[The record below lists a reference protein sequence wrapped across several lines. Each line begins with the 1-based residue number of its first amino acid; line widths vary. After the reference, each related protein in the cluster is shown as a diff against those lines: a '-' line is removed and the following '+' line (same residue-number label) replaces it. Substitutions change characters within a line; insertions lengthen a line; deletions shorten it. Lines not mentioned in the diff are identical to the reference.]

1 LLKAVAIWNN
11 AGAWAPDGW
20 KPALVAVGALA
31 AALALRAVLHPFMG
45 EHFRFVFFWFAALL
59 VCAYGGI
66 RYGIFV
72 AIAGLV
78 LAFYFFVP
86 PYGSFSGLEATDLAS
101 ITVYLLN
108 TSALLILIEWL
119 RRSRHET
126 RLLMLETKYRNKRL
140 EEILQNLAESRK
152 VVDNQSEKIQMLAA
166 TAPHIWSMR
175 RSGGTIEYFS
185 ADLYKMTGA
194 PPGSLDGEG
203 WTKAMHPN
211 DAQLVKDLSRQ
222 VEESGVSEEISV
234 RLRLADGEYHRF
246 TAQCSRIE
254 DRHGRVIVWSG
265 PATEDAAADAPAVSP
280 KRIEPR
286 PA

>member
-1 LLKAVAIWNN
+1 MLEAVATKKN
-11 AGAWAPDGW
+11 AGAWTPGGW
-20 KPALVAVGALA
+20 RPILVAVGALA
-31 AALALRAVLHPFMG
+31 AALVLRHVLHPFMG
-45 EHFRFVFFWFAALL
+45 EHFRFVFFWLAALL

-72 AIAGLV
+72 AVTGLV

-86 PYGSFSGLEATDLAS
+86 PYRSFSALEASDLAS

-119 RRSRHET
+119 RRTKHET

-140 EEILQNLAESRK
+140 EEILENLAESRK
-152 VVDNQSEKIQMLAA
+152 VVVNQSEKIQMLAA

-185 ADLYKMTGA
+185 AELYEMTGM
-194 PPGSLDGEG
+194 PPGALDGDG

-222 VEESGVSEEISV
+222 VEKSGVTEEVGV
-234 RLRLADGEYHRF
+234 RLRLADGKYHSY
-246 TAQCSRIE
+246 TVQCSRLE
-254 DRHGRVIVWSG
+254 DRHGKVIVWSG
-265 PATEDAAADAPAVSP
+265 PATEDGVAEAPTASP
-280 KRIEPR
+280 EHVEPR
-286 PA
+286 PV